1 MCDMHGD
8 ILLVDDN
15 PGIIQLMGRILARL
29 GRLRFATSGAVA
41 LQQLRDRPP
50 DVVLLDAEMPG
61 MSGYEVCERM
71 KVDPALC
78 DIPVIF
84 VTAHDGQDQELRG
97 LNLGAVDFIAKPV
110 SEPLLLARVRTQLRI
125 KRLNDELR
133 RIATTD
139 ALTEVHNRRAFD
151 DALGRE
157 SKRALRVGAPISL
170 LLIDIDHF
178 KLFNDR
184 YGHPGGDACL
194 RTVAHALRDACR
206 RPADMV
212 ARYGGE
218 EFALLLPDTPQDS
231 AIHIAHRVL
240 GAIAALGIAH
250 AASPTAGRVS
260 VSTGIACH
268 ERPEFIADCPAD
280 GYDRCLASEL
290 IRAADRALY
299 DAKRAGRNQAWLQSI
314 DAETRPRKVA
324 PAHELAS
331 P

>member
-1 MCDMHGD
+1 MHGD

-29 GRLRFATSGAVA
+29 GQLRFATSGALA
-41 LQQLRDRPP
+41 LQKLRERPP

-61 MSGYEVCERM
+61 MSGYEVCEQM
-71 KVDPALC
+71 KIDPALC

-84 VTAHDGQDQELRG
+84 VSAHDGHDQELRG

-110 SEPLLLARVRTQLRI
+110 SEPLLLARVRTHLRV

-139 ALTEVHNRRAFD
+139 ALTEVYNRRAFD
-151 DALGRE
+151 EALGRE
-157 SKRALRVGAPISL
+157 SKRALRAGAPISL
-170 LLIDIDHF
+170 LLVDIDHF

-184 YGHPGGDACL
+184 YGHPSGDACL
-194 RTVAHALRDACR
+194 RSVAQALCVACR

-212 ARYGGE
+212 VRYGGE
-218 EFALLLPDTPQDS
+218 EFALLLPATPPDG
-231 AIHIAHRVL
+231 AIRIAHRVL
-240 GAIAALGIAH
+240 AAVAALDIAH
-250 AASPTAGRVS
+250 ATSPTAPRVS
-260 VSTGIACH
+260 ASAGIACYDH
-268 ERPEFIADCPAD
+268 RTGEPVADYPAD
-280 GYDRCLASEL
+280 GHDRCLADEL

-299 DAKRAGRNQAWLQSI
+299 EAKRAGRNQAWLYSV
-314 DAETRPRKVA
+314 DGKPGARKVV
-324 PAHELAS
+324 PDGEPAS